1 MGKLFLSENKFQKVK
16 VNWSSPRTHNKDQK
30 GNVKVVFTEIEK
42 DSPDYKNAVEYFNL
56 DPWSP
61 MQSQLK
67 RENFIANIVIDDK
80 IAFACTVA
88 DLFALQRA
96 LSVHL
101 DRASAHIQ

>member
-1 MGKLFLSENKFQKVK
+1 MGKLFLSENKFNKIK
-16 VNWSSPRTHNKDQK
+16 VNWSTGRVHMSQQK
-30 GNVKVVFTEIEK
+30 GNVKIVFTEILK
-42 DSPDYKNAVEYFNL
+42 DSPEYKTELSYFDA

-61 MQSQLK
+61 IESQLK
-67 RENFIANIVIDDK
+67 RENFIANVLIDDK

-96 LSVHL
+96 LSVHI